1 MALEP
6 IQQIEKIIN
15 ESKNVLILLPQ
26 NPTGDAIGSGW
37 AFNFFLEKKGIVST
51 LAFLDEFK
59 ETERFNFLPKPKN
72 ISEGINEAKEFILV
86 FKTKY
91 NKISNVKPEFGEEEL
106 KIYITP
112 EKGSIDPRDFCFI
125 PAKSKYDAIFVL
137 DSPDK
142 ETLGKV
148 FEDNPDIFYEIPV
161 INIDHH
167 SNNENF
173 GQVNVMK
180 INASS
185 TAEILYEIFESIDSK
200 MIDENISNCLLAAI
214 ISGTESFQRKNTTP
228 KSLQIAAK
236 LMDNGAQQQEI
247 IRWLFKTQPFNT
259 LKLWGR
265 VMARLNWDE
274 NLKLAWSL
282 VTIEDFVQSRS
293 NPQDISFILEKIK
306 DNYSAGDIFMV
317 LYDEKVDI
325 TNVMIKCSDLEM
337 AKKLAGIFG
346 GEIKQDIVAFK
357 IQGKDILEAEK
368 EVMEKLRNF

>member
-1 MALEP
+1 MALET

-15 ESKNVLILLPQ
+15 ESKNILILLPQ
-26 NPTGDAIGSGW
+26 NPNGDAIASGW
-37 AFNFFLEKKGIVST
+37 ALNFFLEKKGVVPT
-51 LAFLDEFK
+51 LAFADEFK
-59 ETERFNFLPKPKN
+59 EAERFSFLPKPKN
-72 ISEGINEAKEFILV
+72 ISESINEAKEFILV

-91 NKISNVKPEFGEEEL
+91 NKISNVKPEFGEDEL

-125 PAKSKYDAIFVL
+125 PAKSKYDAIIVL

-142 ETLGKV
+142 ESLGKV
-148 FEDNPDIFYEIPV
+148 FEEDPDIFYEIPV

-173 GQVNVMK
+173 GQVNMTN
-180 INASS
+180 ITASS
-185 TAEILYEIFESIDSK
+185 TAEILYEIFEKINSEI
-200 MIDENISNCLLAAI
+200 IDENISNCLLAAI

-236 LMDNGAQQQEI
+236 LMDNGAKQQEI

-274 NLKLAWSL
+274 SLKLAWSI

-293 NPQDISFILEKIK
+293 SHNDIPFILEKIK

-317 LYDEKVDI
+317 LYNEKIDI
-325 TNVMIKCSDLEM
+325 TTGMIKCSEPEM
-337 AKKLAGIFG
+337 AKKLSNLFG
-346 GEIKQDIVAFK
+346 GGIKQDIIVFK
-357 IQGKDILEAEK
+357 IEGKDILEAEK
-368 EVMEKLRNF
+368 EVLEKLRK